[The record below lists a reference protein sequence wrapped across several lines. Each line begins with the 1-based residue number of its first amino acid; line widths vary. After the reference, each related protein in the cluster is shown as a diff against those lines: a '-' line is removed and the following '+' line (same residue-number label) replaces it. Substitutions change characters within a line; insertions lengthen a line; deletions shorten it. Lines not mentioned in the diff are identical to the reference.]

1 MNKFNKKNSFKGN
14 KSDKNYKQD
23 FKASLKSRSGKAT
36 SGGLDLKYDRIIVG
50 QHSIIEALE
59 VNPKWISSAWLKK
72 GFESSQD
79 LKKIEKLLN
88 DNKISYQVK
97 SDEDFDRLARAHQ
110 GAALFA
116 NQRPQVDLEQ
126 LAQHEEAR
134 VIFLDQIEDPQNL
147 GAILR
152 TAWLM
157 KVNAVFITDDNSVKL
172 TPTVHKVA
180 SGAAEHVPVVVLNQF
195 STTVELLKKQGF
207 WVYGLSHRA
216 KNNIFQSNFPKKV
229 ILMVGSEEKGLRSTT
244 EKLCDELVSIP
255 QVSAAASYN
264 ASAALAISLSEV
276 YRQQFFYAKK

>member
-1 MNKFNKKNSFKGN
+1 MNKFNKKKPHKNVKIESKNILKFKKQN
-14 KSDKNYKQD
+14 TISD
-23 FKASLKSRSGKAT
+23 F
-36 SGGLDLKYDRIIVG
+36 KYDRIIVG
-50 QHSIIEALE
+50 QHSILEALT

-88 DNKISYQVK
+88 ENKISYQIK
-97 SDEDFDRLARAHQ
+97 SEEDFDRLARAHQ

-116 NQRPQVDLEQ
+116 SQRPQVDLESFAEQ
-126 LAQHEEAR
+126 EDVR
-134 VIFLDQIEDPQNL
+134 VLFLDQIEDPQNL

-157 KVNAVFITDDNSVKL
+157 KVSAVFINDDNSVKL

-180 SGAAEHVPVVVLNQF
+180 SGAVEHVPVVVVNQF
-195 STTVELLKKQGF
+195 SSTIEQLKKYGF
-207 WVYGLSHRA
+207 WVYGLSHKA
-216 KNNIFQSNFPKKV
+216 KNNIFQISFPKKV
-229 ILMVGSEEKGLRSTT
+229 VLIIGSEERGIRSTT

-255 QVSAAASYN
+255 QASAAASYN
-264 ASAALAISLSEV
+264 ASAALAMSLSEV